1 MCYITYS
8 FIKRNE
14 WGNPLFIIE
23 WGEKMELLE
32 SIKEMVL
39 PLIEQNDC
47 YLDDIEYVKDNNE
60 MYLRIY
66 IEKNEGYL
74 DMDTCVAVSELI
86 SDKLDETDPIKDEYI
101 LEVSSPGIEKPL
113 KTFEQ
118 VQKSVGEYVY
128 AKFKNPKAGLYE
140 VEGYLKSV
148 DNQELEFEYLVKNI
162 KKKIIVNYDNIQ
174 FIRLAVKFQEEIK
187 VASNRKFMSALNALC
202 EEKGIEKDV
211 FLEM

>member
-1 MCYITYS
+1 
-8 FIKRNE
+8 
-14 WGNPLFIIE
+14 
-23 WGEKMELLE
+23 MELLE

-118 VQKSVGEYVY
+118 VQKSV
-128 AKFKNPKAGLYE
+128 
-140 VEGYLKSV
+140 

-174 FIRLAVKFQEEIK
+174 FIRLAVKF
-187 VASNRKFMSALNALC
+187 
-202 EEKGIEKDV
+202 
-211 FLEM
+211 

>member
-47 YLDDIEYVKDNNE
+47 YLDDIEYVKDNN
-60 MYLRIY
+60 
-66 IEKNEGYL
+66 
-74 DMDTCVAVSELI
+74 DTCVAVSELI

-162 KKKIIVNYDNIQ
+162 KKKIVVNYENIQ
-174 FIRLAVKFQEEIK
+174 FIRLAVKF
-187 VASNRKFMSALNALC
+187 
-202 EEKGIEKDV
+202 
-211 FLEM
+211 